1 MEQNLQ
7 KPDNNLVWA
16 ILSTVMCCLPLG
28 IVAIIKA
35 SSVDELWNAGKYD
48 EAYQASADARKWSFI
63 GAGIAAFFWIVY
75 IVVLVVIVGVG
86 ALSELS

>member
-35 SSVDELWNAGKYD
+35 SSVDELWNSGKYD
-48 EAYQASADARKWSFI
+48 EAYQAAADARKWSLI
-63 GAGIAAFFWIVY
+63 GAGIAAVFIVIY
-75 IVVLVVIVGVG
+75 VVVIVFAVG
-86 ALSELS
+86 AAALSEL